1 MHFPFSLLH
10 LIEQFGLSILETKQQ
25 ERLLGGGAS

>member
-1 MHFPFSLLH
+1 